1 MERLDKDLTRND
13 YRHFILELNA
23 INEAWK
29 AIGGKWKLKLI
40 LALAHGEKRF
50 NELKEYVTGISPRAL
65 SKELKELEKSGLV
78 SRLVGIHH
86 PVAVSY
92 QLTEIALKLNDVIHE
107 LQVWSLWYKEEFL
120 ESQLDTLSN

>member
-1 MERLDKDLTRND
+1 MERLDKDLRRDD
-13 YRHFILELNA
+13 YQYFISEQNA

-29 AIGGKWKLKLI
+29 VIGGKWKLKLI

-50 NELKEYVTGISPRAL
+50 NELKEVTAGISPRAL

-78 SRLVGIHH
+78 SRLALNR

-92 QLTEIALKLNDVIHE
+92 QLTEIAFKLNGVIHE
-107 LQVWSLWYKEEFL
+107 LQAWSLWYKEEFL
-120 ESQLDTLSN
+120 ESQLDALSN